1 MNRALQVVRIQTFTA
16 QNGLTWPWVILAT
29 AFVINVALFSVIG
42 DDIPGGPKTGALAS
56 IYLTA
61 AAVGAVLVHQHLP
74 FMLGFG
80 VTRRT
85 FFTATTVLTAAWSL
99 GSGVVLYLLALIERA
114 TDGWGIRMSFFDL
127 PFLARDNPPLQII
140 EYAVTL
146 LALVFCGFTLG
157 AIILRFGA
165 TGFWIFT
172 VAAIVALGAAAILI
186 TWQRWWG
193 ALIGFFADQP
203 TAVLLTVWP
212 VAIAAV
218 AAAGSWLIIRRV
230 TP

>member
-16 QNGLTWPWVILAT
+16 QNSLTWPWVILAT
-29 AFVINVALFSVIG
+29 AFAINIALFSVIG

-61 AAVGAVLVHQHLP
+61 AAVGAVLVNQGLP

-85 FFTATTVLTAAWSL
+85 FFTATAALSVAWSL
-99 GSGVVLYLLALIERA
+99 ASGVALYLLALVERA

-127 PFLARDNPPLQII
+127 TFLARDNPLLQII

-146 LALVFCGFTLG
+146 LALVFCGFALG
-157 AIILRFGA
+157 AIVLRFGV
-165 TGFWIFT
+165 TGFWIFNVT
-172 VAAIVALGAAAILI
+172 AIVVLGAAAVLI

-203 TAVLLTVWP
+203 TPVLLTVWP
-212 VAIAAV
+212 AAIAAV
-218 AAAGSWLIIRRV
+218 AAAGTWLIIRRV